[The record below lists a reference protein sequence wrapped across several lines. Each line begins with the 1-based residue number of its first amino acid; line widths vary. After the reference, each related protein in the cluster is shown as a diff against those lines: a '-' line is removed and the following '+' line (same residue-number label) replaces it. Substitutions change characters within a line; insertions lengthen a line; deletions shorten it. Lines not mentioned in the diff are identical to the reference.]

1 MGGRYMKKF
10 RFTTL
15 FLILI
20 TILLAFL
27 VNAVISSIVLVS
39 PANDTWTTDTTPDF
53 SYNATSTSNATV
65 LCELIVSNV
74 GYGVNDTAANN
85 TVITRTAN
93 DTIAEG
99 SHLWYV
105 NCTDTDVA
113 VEVQSEIWTLNIDA
127 TAPTT
132 TITSPAN
139 NSWVSDSSPELLVN
153 MTDAVDTTLNYTA
166 FVDGGANATG
176 TATSGAITSINL
188 TTLSAGTH
196 TVFVE
201 ALDENG
207 NNGTSSVWTLN
218 IDTTN
223 PTSQITS
230 PTNNAWT
237 TDTSPEF
244 LINLTDTQD
253 SVLNYTVFVDGGSNV
268 TGTADNN
275 TITSV
280 NLTVLANGAHTV
292 VVEARDEAS
301 NRVNSSAWTINID
314 TANPTAVITNPP
326 NNSWLSDETPELL
339 INLTDAL
346 DTALNYTVFVDGSS
360 NTVGSV
366 LNNTITSVNLTTSIS
381 NGTHTIE
388 VQATDEANNS
398 ANSTAWTLNIDTVL
412 PTVSQLNAPANN
424 TNVSDGDTVTFNF
437 TSYDNLDTNLS
448 YILFLNKVANETG
461 YTAGNNTSTQ
471 FTVLHLQNSTLYN
484 WTVQVTDDASNIANY
499 SGLYYFR
506 VADTTPL
513 TTFPTLVSAG
523 VNDSDSDGNIE
534 IGWTADSNA
543 FSYRLYRSATNITN
557 ATSLTEIA
565 NLTATSFEDNTTIN
579 GTTYWYAVTS
589 LDDTDNENKS
599 QVSASFS
606 ATANDTIKPK
616 LPTNVNA
623 TTLLNG
629 SVNVSWTAPV
639 QDVNGGAETNVSY
652 RVFRTTNVSLL
663 NTSLS
668 TENIRNTTELNYIDT
683 TLTTGTNYTYVVTS
697 LDDMSNYNGSIAS
710 GNQKNI
716 VPSGCTAEY
725 NYSAWAACTDGAQT
739 RTGSRICSGG
749 DTTLVTEQRSCGSGG
764 SSGGSSGGT
773 ASTNPTS
780 TYTKLWA
787 STAAGEKLT
796 LDSTVVDVDIT
807 EVSLVVGKQLYG
819 IKIIIEKYSEKPT
832 GVSEGPA
839 GEVYSYLS
847 IDKVNFDN
855 ADITGKVTIS
865 FKVSKA
871 WLEEN
876 GVAEG
881 GITLLR
887 YVDGEWQE
895 LSTSVS
901 DSDEEY
907 VYYEARAEGFSFF
920 AIAGERTEAPVEQPQ
935 EEETPET
942 EKQPAEPEAPAEGW
956 KWNKF
961 LALAIIL
968 VLAIGLFYYL
978 FAHKGHSRKHPKH

>member
-1 MGGRYMKKF
+1 MKKF

-153 MTDAVDTTLNYTA
+153 MADAVDTTLNDAA
-166 FVDGGANATG
+166 FGDGGANATG